1 VDIGPTLPS
10 DVAGDLLAEL
20 VGFKSR
26 FDVLLRVSHDGTAH
40 VDSNGVVARW
50 NPAAERLTGIAESSA
65 VGERLHDILIAG
77 AEAVLATDSGV
88 RQTHLAFASPS
99 GRAFDVEA
107 HIVPIRHA
115 GDIDGWL
122 LTFSDPG
129 RYAEI
134 EQLKSELVGSI
145 SHELKTPLATIKA
158 FVDTLTR
165 ADGRLEP
172 ALRRDYL
179 ATICE
184 QVERLGS
191 SIDKMLMVSR
201 VEAGQL
207 LARRV
212 SVPLD
217 GVLDGAFEAIRWSE
231 ARHPVTRRT
240 AGADISGDPDLLRE
254 AFAHV
259 LDNAAKFSPIG
270 TPVAITASSRDGSTI
285 VEIAD
290 RGAGIAEEHLPY
302 IFDRFYR
309 VDNGL
314 AASIDGTGLGLFI
327 ALALARAHGG
337 TITVRSELGRGT
349 TFAFSLPE
357 RV

>member
-1 VDIGPTLPS
+1 MDIGSTLPS

-26 FDVLLRVSHDGTAH
+26 FDVLLRVSHEGTAH

-65 VGERLHDILIAG
+65 VGERLDDILLDG
-77 AEAVLATDSGV
+77 ARSVLATESGV
-88 RQTHLAFASPS
+88 RHTQLAFVSPS
-99 GRAFDVEA
+99 GHRLAVEA
-107 HIVPIRHA
+107 HVVAIRHHD
-115 GDIDGWL
+115 DIDGWL

-158 FVDTLTR
+158 FVDTLSR

-172 ALRRDYL
+172 ELRRDYL
-179 ATICE
+179 ATIGE

-217 GVLDGAFEAIRWSE
+217 DILDGALAAARLDEA
-231 ARHPVTRRT
+231 AHPVVRHT
-240 AGADISGDPDLLRE
+240 AGATISGDPDLLRE

-259 LDNAAKFSPIG
+259 LDNAAKFSPSETSI
-270 TPVAITASSRDGSTI
+270 VVTASSRDGSTI
-285 VEIAD
+285 VEVAD
-290 RGAGIAEEHLPY
+290 RGAGIAEENLPY
-302 IFDRFYR
+302 VFDRFYR

-314 AASIDGTGLGLFI
+314 AAPLDGTGLGLFI
-327 ALALARAHGG
+327 ALALVRAHGG
-337 TITVRSELGRGT
+337 TITVRSELGHGT
-349 TFAFSLPE
+349 TFALSLPE
-357 RV
+357 RA

>member
-1 VDIGPTLPS
+1 MDIGSTIPS

-65 VGERLHDILIAG
+65 VGERLDDILLDG
-77 AEAVLATDSGV
+77 AQTVLETESGV
-88 RQTHLAFASPS
+88 RHTQLAFASPS
-99 GRAFDVEA
+99 GRTLAVEA
-107 HIVPIRHA
+107 HVVPIRH
-115 GDIDGWL
+115 DDDVDGWL

-158 FVDTLTR
+158 FVDMLTR
-165 ADGRLEP
+165 ADGGLEP
-172 ALRRDYL
+172 DLRRDYL

-184 QVERLGS
+184 QIERLGS

-207 LARRV
+207 LSRRV
-212 SVPLD
+212 SMSLD
-217 GVLDGAFEAIRWSE
+217 DVLDGALAAIRVDE
-231 ARHPVTRRT
+231 ALHPVVRHT
-240 AGADISGDPDLLRE
+240 AGARISGDPDLLRE

-259 LDNAAKFSPIG
+259 LDNAAKFSSPQ
-270 TPVAITASSRDGSTI
+270 TAIVVTASSRDGSTI

-290 RGAGIAEEHLPY
+290 RGAGIAEENLPY

-314 AASIDGTGLGLFI
+314 AAPLDGTGLGLFI
-327 ALALARAHGG
+327 ALALVRAHGG

-349 TFAFSLPE
+349 TFALSLPE
-357 RV
+357 RA

>member
-1 VDIGPTLPS
+1 MDISSALPA

-20 VGFKSR
+20 VGLKSR
-26 FDVLLRVSHDGTAH
+26 FDALLRVSHDGMAH
-40 VDSNGVVARW
+40 VDSNGIVARW
-50 NPAAERLTGIAESSA
+50 NPAAERLTGIAESGA
-65 VGERLHDILIAG
+65 VGEPLGDILLDG
-77 AEAVLATDSGV
+77 TQAVFETSSGV
-88 RQTHLAFASPS
+88 RHVRLSFPSPS
-99 GRAFDVEA
+99 SHGLVVEA
-107 HIVPIRHA
+107 HVVPIRR
-115 GDIDGWL
+115 GGSVEGWL
-122 LTFSDPG
+122 LTFSNVR

-158 FVDTLTR
+158 FVDTLVR

-172 ALRRDYL
+172 KLRRDYL
-179 ATICE
+179 ATIGE
-184 QVERLGS
+184 QVDRLGS
-191 SIDKMLMVSR
+191 AVDKLLMVSR

-212 SVPLD
+212 PVSLD
-217 GVLDGAFEAIRWSE
+217 DVLDTALTAIRLNE
-231 ARHPVTRRT
+231 TLHPIVRRT
-240 AGADISGDPDLLRE
+240 GGVALSGDPELLRE

-259 LDNAAKFSPIG
+259 LDNAAKFSPGGSPI
-270 TPVAITASSRDGSTI
+270 TVTASSHDGSSI

-290 RGAGIAEEHLPY
+290 RGTGIAEEHLPY

-309 VDNGL
+309 VETGL
-314 AASIDGTGLGLFI
+314 ATSTEGTGLGLFV

-349 TFAFSLPE
+349 TFALSLPE
-357 RV
+357 RP

>member
-1 VDIGPTLPS
+1 MDIGSTLPS
-10 DVAGDLLAEL
+10 DVEGDLLAEL

-40 VDSNGVVARW
+40 IDSSGVVARW

-65 VGERLHDILIAG
+65 VGERLDDILLEG
-77 AEAVLATDSGV
+77 AQTVLQTEIGV
-88 RQTHLAFASPS
+88 RHTQLAFALPS
-99 GRAFDVEA
+99 GRALAVEA
-107 HIVPIRHA
+107 NVVPIRRD
-115 GDIDGWL
+115 GDVDGWL

-158 FVDTLTR
+158 FVDMLSR

-172 ALRRDYL
+172 DLRRDYL

-184 QVERLGS
+184 QIDRLGS

-207 LARRV
+207 LSRRV
-212 SVPLD
+212 NIPLD
-217 GVLDGAFEAIRWSE
+217 DVLDAALASVRVEEDA
-231 ARHPVTRRT
+231 HPVVRHT
-240 AGADISGDPDLLRE
+240 AGATISGDPDLLRE

-259 LDNAAKFSPIG
+259 LDNAVKFSPAKTSIA
-270 TPVAITASSRDGSTI
+270 VTASSRDGSTI

-290 RGAGIAEEHLPY
+290 RGTGIAEEHLPY

-314 AASIDGTGLGLFI
+314 AAPLDGTGLGLFI
-327 ALALARAHGG
+327 ALSLVRAHGG
-337 TITVRSELGRGT
+337 TITVRSELGSGS
-349 TFAFSLPE
+349 TFALSLPE
-357 RV
+357 RP

>member
-1 VDIGPTLPS
+1 MDIGSTLPA

-40 VDSNGVVARW
+40 IDSSGVVARW

-65 VGERLHDILIAG
+65 VGERLDDILLGG
-77 AEAVLATDSGV
+77 AQTVLETEAGV
-88 RQTHLAFASPS
+88 RHAQLAFASPS
-99 GRAFDVEA
+99 GRALAVQA
-107 HIVPIRHA
+107 HVVPIRHD
-115 GDIDGWL
+115 GDVDGWL

-145 SHELKTPLATIKA
+145 SHELKTPLATIKG
-158 FVDTLTR
+158 FVDMLSR

-172 ALRRDYL
+172 ELRRDYL

-184 QVERLGS
+184 QIDRLGS

-207 LARRV
+207 LSRRV
-212 SVPLD
+212 STPLD
-217 GVLDGAFEAIRWSE
+217 DVLDAALASVRVEA
-231 ARHPVTRRT
+231 HPVVRHT
-240 AGADISGDPDLLRE
+240 AGATISGDPDLLRE

-259 LDNAAKFSPIG
+259 LDNAAKFSPTKTSI
-270 TPVAITASSRDGSTI
+270 VVTASSRDGSTI

-314 AASIDGTGLGLFI
+314 AAPLEGTGLGLFI
-327 ALALARAHGG
+327 ALSLVRAHGG

-349 TFAFSLPE
+349 TFALSLPE
-357 RV
+357 RP